1 MKITLEFTNHQD
13 MVQFCCEVAKGQ
25 PQQNTTQQTTPDFS
39 HLGSSQKIIIKV
51 MAPGVYYDFES
62 ILHNSFK
69 HKPKYASNAQ
79 WKRTAKKV
87 LQELW
92 KREIITISDQNFQPL
107 LLSRKNMTD
116 FDSQINNINL
126 CLPSHNDT
134 PQWLN
139 NTINSIPGEQ
149 S

>member
-1 MKITLEFTNHQD
+1 MKIILEFTNHQD
-13 MVQFCCEVAKGQ
+13 LIQFCCEIAKGQ
-25 PQQNTTQQTTPDFS
+25 QQTQQTQQTTPDFS

-51 MAPGVYYDFES
+51 MATGIYYDFES
-62 ILHNSFK
+62 ILHNSSK

-79 WKRTAKKV
+79 WKRITKKV
-87 LQELW
+87 LKELW

-116 FDSQINNINL
+116 FDKQINNINF
-126 CLPSHNDT
+126 CLPEHNE
-134 PQWLN
+134 PPLWLN